1 MRRSGLRGPA
11 ESRRSRAPQANS
23 IAPSTRTLR
32 RRLSACANGWRRESG
47 YSSTMRKT
55 PPEML
60 YRSRAT
66 EQSRSNRKERERGNM
81 SQGVA
86 FGNRWWIVFGAT
98 LSMLVAQG
106 PVILYTLGLFIKPLN
121 QEFGWDRASISAA
134 GGVAAIF
141 SAITIPFVGSLIDRW
156 GVRTVLLPIVVLCA
170 SSVALIA
177 LTPKP
182 VVVFML
188 LFAITAVL
196 GAGQG
201 PLGYAKCVSAWFD
214 DRRGL
219 ALGVTMSGI
228 GLGAALIPQYTQ
240 FLIGNLGWRVAY
252 LGLGLLTLVVAFP
265 AVFLFI
271 CQPIKAKTTAGGVP
285 AQSPASE
292 DRPPDLEVRE
302 ALGGRRFWLI
312 ACALLL
318 VSTVTQGLVVH
329 TVPLLTDNGYSPEAA
344 ATLMIA
350 VGLSTMAGRLLSGYL
365 VDKIFAAFVAAS
377 FFLLPC
383 LGIYLLDSTI
393 SPVAGIIS
401 LGLASGTEIDMIGFL
416 TSRYFGMK
424 RFGQLYGYLF
434 ASFVVGSAIGPY
446 MMGLAFERLHS
457 YEPALWTFGAF
468 MLLATGAILSLG
480 PYRYPP
486 EERAAADGRQRMQA
500 LATERA

>member
-1 MRRSGLRGPA
+1 
-11 ESRRSRAPQANS
+11 
-23 IAPSTRTLR
+23 
-32 RRLSACANGWRRESG
+32 
-47 YSSTMRKT
+47 
-55 PPEML
+55 
-60 YRSRAT
+60 
-66 EQSRSNRKERERGNM
+66 M
-81 SQGVA
+81 SQGAA
-86 FGNRWWIVFGAT
+86 FENRWWIVFGAT
-98 LSMLVAQG
+98 LSMFVAQG
-106 PVILYTLGLFIKPLN
+106 PVLLYTLGLFIKPLN

-134 GGVAAIF
+134 GGIAAIF
-141 SAITIPFVGSLIDRW
+141 SAITVPFVGSLIDRW

-177 LTPKP
+177 LTPKS

-188 LFAITAVL
+188 LFAITGVL
-196 GAGQG
+196 GSGQG

-219 ALGVTMSGI
+219 ALGITMSGI
-228 GLGAALIPQYTQ
+228 GLGAALIPQYAQ
-240 FLIGNLGWRVAY
+240 FLIGNFGWRAAY
-252 LGLGLLTLVVAFP
+252 AGLGLLTLIVAFP

-271 CQPIKAKTTAGGVP
+271 REPARAKFAA
-285 AQSPASE
+285 AQSSASE

-302 ALGGRRFWLI
+302 VLGGRRFWLI

-329 TVPLLTDNGYSPEAA
+329 TVPLLTDNGYSPEVAA
-344 ATLMIA
+344 ALMMA
-350 VGLSTMAGRLLSGYL
+350 VGLSTMAGRLVSGYL
-365 VDKIFAAFVAAS
+365 VDRIFAPFVAAF

-383 LGIYLLDSTI
+383 LGIYLLDSAI

-434 ASFVVGSAIGPY
+434 ASFVVGSAVGPT

-457 YEPALWTFGAF
+457 YEPALWMFSVF
-468 MLLATGAILSLG
+468 MLVASGAILSLG
-480 PYRYPP
+480 PYRFPAEGKTP
-486 EERAAADGRQRMQA
+486 ADAGRVVHA
-500 LATERA
+500 PATEHA

>member
-1 MRRSGLRGPA
+1 MSRGA
-11 ESRRSRAPQANS
+11 
-23 IAPSTRTLR
+23 
-32 RRLSACANGWRRESG
+32 
-47 YSSTMRKT
+47 
-55 PPEML
+55 
-60 YRSRAT
+60 
-66 EQSRSNRKERERGNM
+66 
-81 SQGVA
+81 A
-86 FGNRWWIVFGAT
+86 FENRWWIVFGAT
-98 LSMLVAQG
+98 LSMFVAQG

-134 GGVAAIF
+134 GGIAAIF
-141 SAITIPFVGSLIDRW
+141 SAITVPFVGSLIDRW

-177 LTPKP
+177 LTPKS

-188 LFAITAVL
+188 LFAITGVL
-196 GAGQG
+196 GSGQG

-219 ALGVTMSGI
+219 ALGITMSGI
-228 GLGAALIPQYTQ
+228 GLGAALIPQYAQ
-240 FLIGNLGWRVAY
+240 FLIGNFGWRAAY
-252 LGLGLLTLVVAFP
+252 AGLGLLTLILAFP

-271 CQPIKAKTTAGGVP
+271 REPARAKSPA
-285 AQSPASE
+285 AQSSASE

-302 ALGGRRFWLI
+302 VLGGRRFWLI

-329 TVPLLTDNGYSPEAA
+329 TVPLLTDNGYSPEVAA
-344 ATLMIA
+344 ALMMA
-350 VGLSTMAGRLLSGYL
+350 VGVSTMAGRLLSGYL
-365 VDKIFAAFVAAS
+365 VDRIFAPFVAAF

-383 LGIYLLDSTI
+383 LGIYLLDSAI

-434 ASFVVGSAIGPY
+434 ASFVVGSAVGPT

-457 YEPALWTFGAF
+457 YEPALWTFSVF
-468 MLLATGAILSLG
+468 MLVASGAILSLG
-480 PYRYPP
+480 SYRFPAEGKTP
-486 EERAAADGRQRMQA
+486 ADAGRVVHA
-500 LATERA
+500 PATEHA

>member
-1 MRRSGLRGPA
+1 MF
-11 ESRRSRAPQANS
+11 
-23 IAPSTRTLR
+23 
-32 RRLSACANGWRRESG
+32 
-47 YSSTMRKT
+47 
-55 PPEML
+55 
-60 YRSRAT
+60 
-66 EQSRSNRKERERGNM
+66 
-81 SQGVA
+81 QGTA

-98 LSMLVAQG
+98 LSMMVAQG

-141 SAITIPFVGSLIDRW
+141 SAITVPFVGSLMDRW

-177 LTPKP
+177 LTPNS

-188 LFAITAVL
+188 LFAITGVL
-196 GAGQG
+196 GSGQG

-219 ALGVTMSGI
+219 ALGITMSGI

-240 FLIGNLGWRVAY
+240 FLIGNLGWRAAY
-252 LGLGLLTLVVAFP
+252 AGLGLLTLIVAFP

-271 CQPIKAKTTAGGVP
+271 REPTNAKTAADGVL
-285 AQSPASE
+285 AQSSASE

-302 ALGGRRFWLI
+302 VLGGRRFWLI

-329 TVPLLTDNGYSPEAA
+329 TVPLLTDKGYSPEAA

-365 VDKIFAAFVAAS
+365 VDRIFAPFVAAF
-377 FFLLPC
+377 FFLLP
-383 LGIYLLDSTI
+383 
-393 SPVAGIIS
+393 
-401 LGLASGTEIDMIGFL
+401 
-416 TSRYFGMK
+416 
-424 RFGQLYGYLF
+424 
-434 ASFVVGSAIGPY
+434 
-446 MMGLAFERLHS
+446 
-457 YEPALWTFGAF
+457 
-468 MLLATGAILSLG
+468 
-480 PYRYPP
+480 
-486 EERAAADGRQRMQA
+486 
-500 LATERA
+500 

>member
-1 MRRSGLRGPA
+1 M
-11 ESRRSRAPQANS
+11 SRAA
-23 IAPSTRTLR
+23 
-32 RRLSACANGWRRESG
+32 
-47 YSSTMRKT
+47 
-55 PPEML
+55 
-60 YRSRAT
+60 
-66 EQSRSNRKERERGNM
+66 
-81 SQGVA
+81 A
-86 FGNRWWIVFGAT
+86 FGNIWWIVFGAT

-156 GVRTVLLPIVVLCA
+156 GVRTVLLPVVIFCA

-177 LTPKP
+177 LTSKS
-182 VVVFML
+182 VFVFML
-188 LFAITAVL
+188 LFAITGIL
-196 GAGQG
+196 GSGQG

-219 ALGVTMSGI
+219 ALGITMSGI
-228 GLGAALIPQYTQ
+228 GLGAALVPQYAQ
-240 FLIGNLGWRVAY
+240 FLIGNLGWRAAY
-252 LGLGLLTLVVAFP
+252 VGLGLLTLIVAFP

-271 CQPIKAKTTAGGVP
+271 REPAKAKTEAAGVQ
-285 AQSPASE
+285 AQSPASQ
-292 DRPPDLEVRE
+292 DRLPDLEVWE
-302 ALGGRRFWLI
+302 VLGGRQFWLI
-312 ACALLL
+312 AGALLL

-329 TVPLLTDNGYSPEAA
+329 TVPLLTDKGYSPESA
-344 ATLMIA
+344 ATLMVA

-365 VDKIFAAFVAAS
+365 VDRIFAPFIAAF

-383 LGIYLLDSTI
+383 LGIYLLDSTV

-434 ASFVVGSAIGPY
+434 ASFVVGSAIGPF

-468 MLLATGAILSLG
+468 MLIATAAILSLG
-480 PYRYPP
+480 PYRYPAEAKNP
-486 EERAAADGRQRMQA
+486 SGAGRVVDA
-500 LATERA
+500 PATGHA

>member
-1 MRRSGLRGPA
+1 M
-11 ESRRSRAPQANS
+11 
-23 IAPSTRTLR
+23 
-32 RRLSACANGWRRESG
+32 
-47 YSSTMRKT
+47 
-55 PPEML
+55 
-60 YRSRAT
+60 
-66 EQSRSNRKERERGNM
+66 
-81 SQGVA
+81 
-86 FGNRWWIVFGAT
+86 F
-98 LSMLVAQG
+98 VAQG
-106 PVILYTLGLFIKPLN
+106 PVLLYTLGLFIKPLN

-134 GGVAAIF
+134 GGIAAIF
-141 SAITIPFVGSLIDRW
+141 SAITVPFVGSLIDRW

-177 LTPKP
+177 LTPKS

-188 LFAITAVL
+188 LFAITGVL
-196 GAGQG
+196 GSGQG

-219 ALGVTMSGI
+219 ALGITMSGI
-228 GLGAALIPQYTQ
+228 GLGAALIPQYAQ
-240 FLIGNLGWRVAY
+240 FLIGNFGWRAAY
-252 LGLGLLTLVVAFP
+252 AGLGLLTLMVAFP

-271 CQPIKAKTTAGGVP
+271 REPARAKFAA
-285 AQSPASE
+285 AQSSASE

-302 ALGGRRFWLI
+302 VLGGRRFWLI

-329 TVPLLTDNGYSPEAA
+329 TVPLLTDNGYSPEVAA
-344 ATLMIA
+344 ALMMA

-365 VDKIFAAFVAAS
+365 VDRIFAPFVAAF

-383 LGIYLLDSTI
+383 LGIYLLDSAI

-434 ASFVVGSAIGPY
+434 ASFVVGSAVGPT

-457 YEPALWTFGAF
+457 YEPALWMFSAF
-468 MLLATGAILSLG
+468 MLVASGAILSLG
-480 PYRYPP
+480 PYRFPP
-486 EERAAADGRQRMQA
+486 EGKTPADAGRVVHA
-500 LATERA
+500 PATEHAG

>member
-1 MRRSGLRGPA
+1 LIPTFAKCRLQWDANVGIGPLA
-11 ESRRSRAPQANS
+11 EVQALNKADR
-23 IAPSTRTLR
+23 IEGA
-32 RRLSACANGWRRESG
+32 E
-47 YSSTMRKT
+47 
-55 PPEML
+55 E
-60 YRSRAT
+60 
-66 EQSRSNRKERERGNM
+66 GNM
-81 SQGVA
+81 SRGAA
-86 FGNRWWIVFGAT
+86 FESRWWIVFGAT

-134 GGVAAIF
+134 GGIAAIF

-156 GVRTVLLPIVVLCA
+156 GVRTVLLPVIVLCA

-177 LTPKP
+177 LTPKS
-182 VVVFML
+182 VVAFML
-188 LFAITAVL
+188 FFAITGVL
-196 GAGQG
+196 GSGQG

-219 ALGVTMSGI
+219 ALGITMSGI
-228 GLGAALIPQYTQ
+228 GLGAAFIPQYTQ
-240 FLIGNLGWRVAY
+240 FLIGHLGWRTAY
-252 LGLGLLTLVVAFP
+252 AGLGLLTLMVAFP

-271 CQPIKAKTTAGGVP
+271 REPARAKTGA
-285 AQSPASE
+285 AQSSASE
-292 DRPPDLEVRE
+292 HRPPDLEVRE
-302 ALGGRRFWLI
+302 VLGGRRFWLI

-329 TVPLLTDNGYSPEAA
+329 TVPLLTDKGYSPEVAA
-344 ATLMIA
+344 ALMIA

-365 VDKIFAAFVAAS
+365 VDRIFAPYVAAF

-383 LGIYLLDSTI
+383 LGIYLLDSTV

-434 ASFVVGSAIGPY
+434 ASFVVGSAIGPFL
-446 MMGLAFERLHS
+446 MGLAFERLHS
-457 YEPALWTFGAF
+457 YEPALWMFSAL
-468 MLLATGAILSLG
+468 MLLASGAILSLG
-480 PYRYPP
+480 PYRYPAEARIP
-486 EERAAADGRQRMQA
+486 AGDGQVVDAPASVRS
-500 LATERA
+500 

>member
-1 MRRSGLRGPA
+1 MLWWSGFDVNTETKSI
-11 ESRRSRAPQANS
+11 ESK
-23 IAPSTRTLR
+23 
-32 RRLSACANGWRRESG
+32 G
-47 YSSTMRKT
+47 
-55 PPEML
+55 
-60 YRSRAT
+60 
-66 EQSRSNRKERERGNM
+66 RERGNR
-81 SQGVA
+81 SQGAA
-86 FGNRWWIVFGAT
+86 FGSRWWIVFGAT

-141 SAITIPFVGSLIDRW
+141 SAITVPFVGSLIDRW

-170 SSVALIA
+170 SSIALIA
-177 LTPKP
+177 LTPKS

-188 LFAITAVL
+188 LFAVTGVL
-196 GAGQG
+196 GSGQG

-219 ALGVTMSGI
+219 ALGITMSGI
-228 GLGAALIPQYTQ
+228 GLGAALIPQYAQ
-240 FLIGNLGWRVAY
+240 FLIGNLGWRAAY
-252 LGLGLLTLVVAFP
+252 AGLGLLTLIVAFP

-271 CQPIKAKTTAGGVP
+271 REPTKAKTAA

-302 ALGGRRFWLI
+302 VICGRRFWLI

-329 TVPLLTDNGYSPEAA
+329 TVPLLTDNGYSPETAA
-344 ATLMIA
+344 ALMIA
-350 VGLSTMAGRLLSGYL
+350 VGLSTMTGRLISGYL
-365 VDKIFAAFVAAS
+365 VDRIFAPFVAAF

-401 LGLASGTEIDMIGFL
+401 FGLASGTEIDMIGFL

-434 ASFVVGSAIGPY
+434 ASFVVGSAVGPY
-446 MMGLAFERLHS
+446 IMGLAFEELHS
-457 YEPALWTFGAF
+457 YEPALWMFSAF
-468 MLLATGAILSLG
+468 MLLASGAILSLG
-480 PYRYPP
+480 PYRYPV
-486 EERAAADGRQRMQA
+486 EEKTPVGAGRVVDA
-500 LATERA
+500 PATEHA